1 MSVIVEALERE
12 LKLYRAKLRN
22 YQVKLSEYERKY
34 KMSSSEFLKLF
45 EEGKL
50 GDEEDY
56 FLWWSYLKAI
66 EKVKEKIREIENE
79 VQKLQR
85 IR

>member
-1 MSVIVEALERE
+1 
-12 LKLYRAKLRN
+12 
-22 YQVKLSEYERKY
+22 
-34 KMSSSEFLKLF
+34 MSSSEFLKLF

>member
-1 MSVIVEALERE
+1 MSVIAEALERE
-12 LKLYRAKLRN
+12 
-22 YQVKLSEYERKY
+22 
-34 KMSSSEFLKLF
+34 LKLF

-66 EKVKEKIREIENE
+66 KKVKEKIREIENE